1 MSYIGCTENVDQ
13 LEIVQVALFVGG
25 EIVEY
30 KGLKIKNTIKNHI
43 YIINLESIY
52 QYSKS

>member
-30 KGLKIKNTIKNHI
+30 KGLKNKKHYKESHI
-43 YIINLESIY
+43 YN
-52 QYSKS
+52 